1 MDRGKDIGPIER
13 EPRVLTE
20 HEVKEAHQEALTLGV
35 KRFTG
40 TPLGIVFLQDDF
52 AGERVFNSGMGRNY
66 RATRTEDRYGDEII
80 VQATIKGSDHS
91 KGDFLGD
98 EIRIRRPSPL
108 GHTLLFEHVIH
119 EKGGIRRTAE
129 ANTDINRD
137 SGIEVLR
144 HLPKLR

>member
-20 HEVKEAHQEALTLGV
+20 HEVKEAQQEALTLGV

-52 AGERVFNSGMGRNY
+52 TGERVFNSGMGRDY
-66 RATRTEDRYGDEII
+66 RAIRTANEYGDEII
-80 VQATIKGSDHS
+80 FQAFIKRSDHS

-98 EIRIRRPSPL
+98 EIRIKRPSAL
-108 GHTLLFEHVIH
+108 GHGLVFEHIIH

-129 ANTDINRD
+129 PNTDINCD
-137 SGIEVLR
+137 SGLEVLR
-144 HLPKLR
+144 RLPKLK